1 MSSSSSS
8 SSSIPSIQPASATH
22 RSLKR
27 TRVMH
32 WFAIAGGLALLP
44 TASHALSSMTAA
56 ATKTLTSQSLHMPR
70 ALPTAPQRVLRFVD
84 ENDYDDEEEDD
95 DDDEDYTRNF
105 ETDVADF
112 QRLQE
117 STGSEILQST
127 LQQQIDDSTSHPDQ
141 FLDKYAKDAST
152 MERVAMSS
160 ITEQLPR
167 RAVEALTKET
177 EQSTTTPTTKKQYK
191 SSLDFAGTR
200 VSREQE
206 IHLARIIQQGVVLH
220 NTRSTAE
227 SASGKTLSRQ
237 EWADL
242 AGLSATELRRR
253 VH

>member
-1 MSSSSSS
+1 MKTKKT
-8 SSSIPSIQPASATH
+8 IT
-22 RSLKR
+22 
-27 TRVMH
+27 
-32 WFAIAGGLALLP
+32 
-44 TASHALSSMTAA
+44 
-56 ATKTLTSQSLHMPR
+56 TKTMRITKSL
-70 ALPTAPQRVLRFVD
+70 LG
-84 ENDYDDEEEDD
+84 
-95 DDDEDYTRNF
+95 
-105 ETDVADF
+105 F

-117 STGSEILQST
+117 STGSEILQSD
-127 LQQQIDDSTSHPDQ
+127 LQQQLDDSTANPNM
-141 FLDKYAKDAST
+141 FLDKYAKDASV

-177 EQSTTTPTTKKQYK
+177 ETSTPTFKKQYK
-191 SSLDFAGTR
+191 SSLDFGSKR

-220 NTRSTAE
+220 NTRSTSE